1 MCSGRVSR
9 SCSISGTRRVNLNTK
24 PVISHKWT
32 GKYLRQVEITCK
44 KLWYPCV
51 TFHLYF
57 LLFTMRKYVRSLLT
71 NLSFFSFVFSF
82 LLVWWLFS
90 DQHYYFTWKT
100 RPTSVHCF
108 HHHSS
113 FSVLWHSVYVF
124 PAQPPYNHNI
134 SMSAFHQVSS
144 HKAD

>member
-9 SCSISGTRRVNLNTK
+9 SCSISGTRRFNLNTK

-32 GKYLRQVEITCK
+32 GKCLRQVEITCK
-44 KLWYPCV
+44 KRWYPCV

-57 LLFTMRKYVRSLLT
+57 FLFTMRKYVRSLLT
-71 NLSFFSFVFSF
+71 NLSFLSFVFSF
-82 LLVWWLFS
+82 LLIWWLFS

-108 HHHSS
+108 HRQSS
-113 FSVLWHSVYVF
+113 FSQSKSLLELSQFSRLWRLLRLQMGFLSKTDLKD
-124 PAQPPYNHNI
+124 I
-134 SMSAFHQVSS
+134 
-144 HKAD
+144 